1 MKSILI
7 SMNIYMA
14 LDYVDDT
21 ILWVLFVIEIFESI
35 LVNLDD
41 FLRQRGD
48 DF

>member
-1 MKSILI
+1 
-7 SMNIYMA
+7 MA

-21 ILWVLFVIEIFESI
+21 ILWVLFDKFLESI

-41 FLRQRGD
+41 FKARGD